1 MVKKYLLGLLI
12 IAVLTGAIVGA
23 YRVSQRILNLKQ
35 SGQANTSTETTKVTQ
50 GGQTSVSTEISKA
63 PQGMSAVNRASA
75 QGVARQD
82 VSRRANEVGVNC
94 LWLSVS
100 ECEEVIA
107 RIKRNTHLANA
118 LQYAKSQDVLV
129 YPTNDRSSQGDGYI
143 SIDIRASD
151 KDIIKF
157 LTDENAPQK

>member
-1 MVKKYLLGLLI
+1 MKKYLLGLLI

-118 LQYAKSQDVLV
+118 LQYAKSQNVLV
-129 YPTNDRSSQGDGYI
+129 YPDDRFFQGDGYI
-143 SIDIRASD
+143 NIDIRTKD
-151 KDIIKF
+151 EDIIKS
-157 LTDENAPQK
+157 LVGENSSQK